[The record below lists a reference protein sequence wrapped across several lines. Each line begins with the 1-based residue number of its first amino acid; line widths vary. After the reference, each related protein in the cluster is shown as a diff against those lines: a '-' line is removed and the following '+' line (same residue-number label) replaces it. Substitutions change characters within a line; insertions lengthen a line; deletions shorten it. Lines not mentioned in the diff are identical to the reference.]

1 MFRRTLAVLAAALMF
16 LTGTAVAA
24 TPAYASDCG
33 GQVTD
38 FVPNFGVSDW
48 LIEAFINGDPQT
60 GDVVVSY
67 IGQAVVTTFVDP
79 LSVGQG
85 QYDHDGG
92 SDTFIWYAVDLFNQG
107 DRFTFLATAQTC
119 NAGNTRVL
127 AASGPVIQYNVGDV
141 GVFYMTRVI

>member
-1 MFRRTLAVLAAALMF
+1 MFRRLLATFTAAALIF
-16 LTGTAVAA
+16 TGGLALTAA
-24 TPAYASDCG
+24 PAYASDCG

-38 FVPNFGVSDW
+38 FVPNLGVSDW

-67 IGQAVVTTFVDP
+67 VGQAVVTAFLDP

-85 QYDHDGG
+85 QYAHDG
-92 SDTFIWYAVDLFNQG
+92 DTLIWYAVDLFNTG
-107 DRFTFLATAQTC
+107 DRFTFFATAQEC
-119 NAGNTRVL
+119 NGANTQVL
-127 AASGPVIQYNVGDV
+127 AAGGAVVQYNVGDV